1 MPSTQTRM
9 QAVLRWMRAED
20 DPLRL
25 PSRLFWVGLALRVAY
40 ITLAHTY
47 KIRLILDHF
56 QFGWE
61 MGRIARSL
69 ATGYGFANP
78 FNGHSGPTA
87 WTPPL
92 YPLLLAGV
100 FKVFGVYTL
109 KSAWVILTI
118 NSIFSAATGCAVYE
132 IAWRCFGRDAK
143 GLKVALWSGW
153 LWALYPAAMQYAVH
167 WVWDMA
173 LTALLFSW
181 VLVLALRV
189 RAVGDPTETNPQS
202 ARRWLLFGVLWGVI
216 ALSNSSL
223 LTFLPAC
230 GLWMV
235 WPELTGLP
243 RHVLRALRNAVLA
256 AVCCLA
262 MLAPWVA
269 RNWYTFHAFIPMRA
283 NLGAELYQSVL
294 QTNDGFPWGGTL
306 SLAEADPEFQRYEHM
321 GEVAFSKAQGE
332 RAKEIIRRDPRTF
345 ARHAAL
351 RVFFF
356 WVSVP
361 HPVEKSV
368 FIEAT
373 REANYAFLSLA
384 GLLGLALALHR
395 RVPGAWLFFWA
406 FALFPLIYYFITV
419 QARFRH
425 PLEPII
431 TVLAVYLFQSAELPS
446 EKRRRLAEA
455 HA

>member
-1 MPSTQTRM
+1 M

-20 DPLRL
+20 DPSRL
-25 PSRLFWVGLALRVAY
+25 PSRLFWVGLFLRVAY

-61 MGRIARSL
+61 MGRIARAL
-69 ATGYGFANP
+69 VTGYGFANP

-92 YPLLLAGV
+92 YPILLAGV

-109 KSAWVILTI
+109 MSAWVILTI
-118 NSIFSAATGCAVYE
+118 NSIFSAATAPAVYE

-189 RAVGDPTETNPQS
+189 RAVGDPAETHPQS

-235 WPELTGLP
+235 WPELTRFP
-243 RHVLRALRNAVLA
+243 RHIGRAMRNAVLA

-262 MLAPWVA
+262 MLAPWVV
-269 RNWYTFHAFIPMRA
+269 RNMRVFHAFIPMRA

-294 QTNDGFPWGGTL
+294 ETNDGFPWGGTL
-306 SLAEADPEFQRYEHM
+306 SLAENDPEFQRYERL
-321 GEVAFSKAQGE
+321 GEVAFSKEQGE
-332 RAKEIIRRDPRTF
+332 KAKAIIRRDPKSF
-345 ARHAAL
+345 VRHALL

-361 HPVEKSV
+361 HPVEKTV
-368 FIEAT
+368 LIEAT
-373 REANYAFLSLA
+373 REANYAFLSLS
-384 GLLGLALALHR
+384 GLLGLALAIRR

-406 FALFPLIYYFITV
+406 FALFPLLYYFITV

-431 TVLAVYLFQSAELPS
+431 TVLTVYLFQSAELPAQ
-446 EKRRRLAEA
+446 KRRRLAEA
-455 HA
+455 HV

>member
-1 MPSTQTRM
+1 MPF
-9 QAVLRWMRAED
+9 LRWLRAED
-20 DPLRL
+20 N
-25 PSRLFWVGLALRVAY
+25 PSRLPARLFWTGFLLRVAF
-40 ITLAHTY
+40 ITLAHTFR
-47 KIRLILDHF
+47 IRLIQDHF

-61 MGRIARSL
+61 MGRIARAL
-69 ATGYGFANP
+69 ATGHGFADP

-100 FKVFGVYTL
+100 FKLFGVYTL
-109 KSAWVILTI
+109 KSAWTILTL
-118 NSIFSAATGCAVYE
+118 NSLFSAATAPLVYE

-173 LTALLFSW
+173 LTAFLFSW

-189 RAVGDPTETNPQS
+189 RAIGDPAETNPQS
-202 ARRWLLFGVLWGVI
+202 PRRWLLFGALWGVI

-230 GLWMV
+230 GLWMI
-235 WPELTGLP
+235 WPELTRAP
-243 RHVLRALRNAVLA
+243 RHIPRALLNATLA
-256 AVCCLA
+256 AVVCLA
-262 MLAPWVA
+262 ILTPWVV
-269 RNWYTFHAFIPMRA
+269 RNERVFHAFIPLRA
-283 NLGAELYQSVL
+283 NFGAELYESVL
-294 QTNDGFPWGGTL
+294 PSNSGFPWGGTL
-306 SLAEADPEFQRYEHM
+306 PLAEADPVFQRYERL
-321 GEVAFSKAQGE
+321 GEVAFSKQQGE
-332 RAKEIIRRDPRTF
+332 RAKQFIRQDPTLF
-345 ARHAAL
+345 VRHAFL

-361 HPVEKSV
+361 HPVEKTV
-368 FIEAT
+368 LIEAT
-373 REANYAFLSLA
+373 REANYAFLSLS
-384 GLLGLALALHR
+384 GILGLALAIR
-395 RVPGAWLFFWA
+395 NRIPGAWLFFWA
-406 FALFPLIYYFITV
+406 FALFPLLYYLITV

-431 TVLAVYLFQSAELPS
+431 TVLTVYLFQSAELPS
-446 EKRRRLAEA
+446 QTRRRKLAEA
-455 HA
+455 A